1 MCPAVNVNGPANGT
15 PVQRTGEERVRALMP
30 KLQELCIEQLRLN
43 DNARL
48 AQEKLEA
55 KLKEIKEKVSQCMT
69 NLQAM

>member
-1 MCPAVNVNGPANGT
+1 MRPAVNVNGPANGT
-15 PVQRTGEERVRALMP
+15 PVQQTGEERVRALMP
-30 KLQELCIEQLRLN
+30 KLQELRIEQLRLN

-55 KLKEIKEKVSQCMT
+55 ELKEIKEKVSQRVT